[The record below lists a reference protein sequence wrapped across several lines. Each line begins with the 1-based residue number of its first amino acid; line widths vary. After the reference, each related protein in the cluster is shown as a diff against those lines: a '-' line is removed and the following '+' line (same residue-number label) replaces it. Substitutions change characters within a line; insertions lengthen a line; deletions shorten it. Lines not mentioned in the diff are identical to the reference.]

1 ERAQKRESGVTDVD
15 FGYAVVFAVAAGGTY
30 GLTFVVRRL
39 AIRFGALKMP
49 GGDHSV
55 HPKPIPNAG
64 GAAMFL
70 AFLAAMA
77 IARQVPALDPVFQG
91 SSEPLAVVLACAI
104 IFAVGLLDDLGKTR
118 TAWPRREMSAPG
130 KAAGQVLAGSVLS
143 LLGVV
148 MFFFRIPFFDLVGL
162 SPDLQPLV
170 TVLWVM
176 GMTNAVNLI
185 DGLDG
190 LAAGIVAIAAGAFFL
205 YTLQIGP
212 QDAGLLSESSLGPL
226 LAIIACGVCIGFL
239 PHNFHPA
246 RIIMGDSGAL
256 LLGMLMAASTLVVG
270 GRTDQPF
277 SGQTYF
283 FYAPIFIPFFVMG
296 VPILDTAFSIVR
308 RSRRRGS
315 PVAADKGHLH
325 HRLMLLGHGQRR
337 SVAILWAWTALLS
350 LFVLWPTIT
359 NSSSGN
365 AVVPFAVL
373 GLGVFLYTVFHPGVR
388 RGNEQQPDDV
398 LDVLDEPLEPAP
410 PRPLRVIQG
419 EAEDPASGRVTDVTG

>member
-1 ERAQKRESGVTDVD
+1 VSEAAQAYGI
-15 FGYAVVFAVAAGGTY
+15 VFAVSAIATY
-30 GLTFVVRRL
+30 LLTFVVRRL
-39 AIRFGALKMP
+39 AIRFGALRMP
-49 GGDHSV
+49 GGDRSV
-55 HPKPIPNAG
+55 HPKPLPNTG

-77 IARQVPALDPVFQG
+77 IARQIPALDPVFEG
-91 SSEPLAVVLACAI
+91 SSEPLAVVLASSI

-118 TAWPRREMSAPG
+118 TSWPRQEMSAPG
-130 KAAGQVLAGSVLS
+130 KLAGQVLAGSVLS

-148 MFFFRIPFFDLVGL
+148 MIFFRIPFFDLVGL

-170 TVLWVM
+170 TVLWVA

-212 QDAGLLSESSLGPL
+212 DEAGLLAETSIGPL

-239 PHNFHPA
+239 PHNFNPA

-256 LLGMLMAASTLVVG
+256 FLGMLMAASTLVVG

-296 VPILDTAFSIVR
+296 VPILDTAFSIIR

-315 PVAADKGHLH
+315 PVAADKNHLH
-325 HRLMLLGHGQRR
+325 HRLLLLGHGQRR

-350 LFVLWPTIT
+350 GFVLWPTVSDT
-359 NSSSGN
+359 GQGN
-365 AVVPFAVL
+365 AIVPFAVM
-373 GLGVFLYTVFHPGVR
+373 GLGIFLYTLFHPGVR
-388 RGNEQQPDDV
+388 RSPADEAAAAMEPTPPSEAPQPA
-398 LDVLDEPLEPAP
+398 ESPA
-410 PRPLRVIQG
+410 LRVIDG
-419 EAEDPASGRVTDVTG
+419 ERSA

>member
-1 ERAQKRESGVTDVD
+1 MREALTAYG
-15 FGYAVVFAVAAGGTY
+15 VVFVVAGVATY
-30 GLTFVVRRL
+30 LLTFVVRRL
-39 AIRFGALKMP
+39 AIRFGALRMP
-49 GGDHSV
+49 GGDRSV
-55 HPKPIPNAG
+55 HPKPLPNTG

-77 IARQVPALDPVFQG
+77 VASRVPALDAVFEG
-91 SSEPLAVVLACAI
+91 SSEPLAIVLASSI

-118 TAWPRREMSAPG
+118 TAWPREEMSAPG
-130 KAAGQVLAGSVLS
+130 KMAGQVLAASVLS

-148 MFFFRIPFFDLVGL
+148 MIFFRIPFFDLVGL

-170 TVLWVM
+170 TVIWVL
-176 GMTNAVNLI
+176 GMTNAVNFI

-212 QDAGLLSESSLGPL
+212 DDAGLLGEGSIGPL
-226 LAIIACGVCIGFL
+226 LAVIACGVCVGFL

-256 LLGMLMAASTLVVG
+256 FLGMLMAVSTLVVG

-296 VPILDTAFSIVR
+296 VPIVDTAFSIVR
-308 RSRRRGS
+308 RAGKRAS
-315 PVAADKGHLH
+315 PAFGDKAHLH
-325 HRLMLLGHGQRR
+325 HRLLLLGHGQRR
-337 SVAILWAWTALLS
+337 SVGILCAWTALLS
-350 LFVLWPTIT
+350 GFVLWPTLT
-359 NSSSGN
+359 NAGSGN
-365 AVVPFAVL
+365 AIVPFAVI
-373 GLGVFLYTVFHPGVR
+373 GLGIFLYTLFHPGVR
-388 RGNEQQPDDV
+388 RSANEQVQEEY
-398 LDVLDEPLEPAP
+398 LDPPEPAP
-410 PRPLRVIQG
+410 VPAASGPELRVIEG
-419 EAEDPASGRVTDVTG
+419 EGGTSERTA